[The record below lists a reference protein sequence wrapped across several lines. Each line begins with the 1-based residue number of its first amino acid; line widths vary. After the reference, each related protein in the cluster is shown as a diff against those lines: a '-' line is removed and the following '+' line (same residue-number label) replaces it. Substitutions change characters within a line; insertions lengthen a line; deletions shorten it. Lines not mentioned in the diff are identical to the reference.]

1 MIKAVAKIS
10 GDDYNVVVKTYSFV
24 RFSFLCRSKNPEKL
38 MFFEVFKEAQT
49 GFEPVDTG
57 VADHC
62 LTTWLMNQRA
72 GSFTTSQLCG
82 KKNKLIQ

>member
-1 MIKAVAKIS
+1 MNIKIAALTLAIAC
-10 GDDYNVVVKTYSFV
+10 DH
-24 RFSFLCRSKNPEKL
+24 
-38 MFFEVFKEAQT
+38 
-49 GFEPVDTG
+49 GF
-57 VADHC
+57 ADHC